1 MEATAC
7 QASCRLVIKK
17 RLEVRSE
24 WGKRR
29 CLTCLSAA
37 YKTWSSTSRPIHNP
51 SCNQIIEGISVR
63 FLTSSRNSCMKMAS
77 MASAAKKCRFLAKA
91 STFGLTSLR
100 TWAVKASRAASRSK
114 AKASIHGGML
124 RLLSVTC
131 FRARAAPL
139 LMIRMGSILTSFN
152 SSGSATCSPPQVAFS
167 LSLKKISRRE
177 GNRSC

>member
-37 YKTWSSTSRPIHNP
+37 YKTCSSTSHPIHNP

-63 FLTSSRNSCMKMAS
+63 FLTSNRKSCIKMAS
-77 MASAAKKCRFLAKA
+77 MASAAKKCRFLARA
-91 STFGLTSLR
+91 STFG
-100 TWAVKASRAASRSK
+100 VSRSK
-114 AKASIHGGML
+114 AKALVSYML
-124 RLLSVTC
+124 KSSCSTTVNV
-131 FRARAAPL
+131 
-139 LMIRMGSILTSFN
+139 RMGSILTSFN
-152 SSGSATCSPPQVAFS
+152 SSESATCSPPQVAFS
-167 LSLKKISRRE
+167 LSLRR
-177 GNRSC
+177 

>member
-7 QASCRLVIKK
+7 QASCRLAIKK

-37 YKTWSSTSRPIHNP
+37 YKTWSSTSHPIHNP

-63 FLTSSRNSCMKMAS
+63 FLTSSRKSCKMAS
-77 MASAAKKCRFLAKA
+77 MASAAKKCRFLARA

-100 TWAVKASRAASRSK
+100 TWAVKASRAVSRSK
-114 AKASIHGGML
+114 GKASIHGGML
-124 RLLSVTC
+124 RLWSVTC
-131 FRARAAPL
+131 LRARAAPL
-139 LMIRMGSILTSFN
+139 LMTRMGSILTSFN
-152 SSGSATCSPPQVAFS
+152 SSESATCSPPQVAFS
-167 LSLKKISRRE
+167 LSLRR
-177 GNRSC
+177 

>member
-7 QASCRLVIKK
+7 QASCRLVIRK

-37 YKTWSSTSRPIHNP
+37 NKTWSSTSLPIHNP

-63 FLTSSRNSCMKMAS
+63 FLTSSRKSCIKMAS
-77 MASAAKKCRFLAKA
+77 R
-91 STFGLTSLR
+91 
-100 TWAVKASRAASRSK
+100 AVSRSK

-124 RLLSVTC
+124 RFWSVTC
-131 FRARAAPL
+131 LRARAAPL

-152 SSGSATCSPPQVAFS
+152 SSESAPCSPTQVAFS
-167 LSLKKISRRE
+167 LSRR
-177 GNRSC
+177 R